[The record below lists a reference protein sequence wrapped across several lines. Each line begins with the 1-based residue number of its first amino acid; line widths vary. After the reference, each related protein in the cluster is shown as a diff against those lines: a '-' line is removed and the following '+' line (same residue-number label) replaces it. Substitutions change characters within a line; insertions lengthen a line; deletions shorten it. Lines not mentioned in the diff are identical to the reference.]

1 MRKIIMRRKVL
12 LEGKYLFGKGKSY
25 EKEERCHEKE
35 ILKLSQ
41 NKKGQKFF

>member
-1 MRKIIMRRKVL
+1 MRKIIRRRKVL

-41 NKKGQKFF
+41 NKKGREFF